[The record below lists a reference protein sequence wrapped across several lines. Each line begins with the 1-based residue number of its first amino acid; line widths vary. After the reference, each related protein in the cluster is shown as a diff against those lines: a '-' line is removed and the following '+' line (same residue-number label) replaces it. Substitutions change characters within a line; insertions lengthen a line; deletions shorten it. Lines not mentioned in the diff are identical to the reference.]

1 MAPSLQDVLDGLSQL
16 SLQIAELREEVDQ
29 AIGLAQSSPRQA
41 VGQARLLLESVLR
54 EVYAGHTGTTSSKL
68 QDISLDQMRQLLK
81 RDGVLPPEMVVHVE
95 IIQKL
100 GNLALHYG
108 KVKITHEEVRT
119 AFTSLIRILTW
130 FIKQLAPEES
140 SAAVGPPSGASQGRN
155 PTPAVIGAIGPQGA
169 QGPTAASE
177 PMPSDTPMLDSKERE
192 PAEAIGPASV
202 SRVELAD
209 DKERVVPSFAPSPV
223 VLAPGS
229 SASAMNSTPIVPGMT
244 VAQSTPAAEVTGE
257 HPSMASPGSRG
268 SIAAAV
274 SQITP
279 VPPHPAH
286 TGNLTLLRWRNA
298 LNTYPKTAWEPPPF
312 LERLK
317 NLFRSYRLLLASIP
331 MVLGTGLLSVL
342 CHYT

>member
-1 MAPSLQDVLDGLSQL
+1 
-16 SLQIAELREEVDQ
+16 
-29 AIGLAQSSPRQA
+29 
-41 VGQARLLLESVLR
+41 
-54 EVYAGHTGTTSSKL
+54 
-68 QDISLDQMRQLLK
+68 
-81 RDGVLPPEMVVHVE
+81 
-95 IIQKL
+95 
-100 GNLALHYG
+100 
-108 KVKITHEEVRT
+108 
-119 AFTSLIRILTW
+119 
-130 FIKQLAPEES
+130 
-140 SAAVGPPSGASQGRN
+140 
-155 PTPAVIGAIGPQGA
+155 VIGAIGPQGA

-342 CHYT
+342 CHYTFATSLPAVSFSHTPRGPIDAAFEIIESSGVQVLVIVILRILIIVFVLGSIGMGISELAGRGQRGQPMLSSVAMMVVFVTAFLSGVFLSQSYDQAVTWGGGLTILMVAATYLILILTGLYEK